1 MGEEVLKQRGPRHWN
16 GMLIASPTTRQI
28 CSLSGANLTFHSC
41 FVPCG
46 LDFPSTTTLIVCEF
60 FDPFL
65 QRAPSEATHY
75 YTLNE
80 IKVSEKITKIV
91 QTLYAS
97 HFDRQKGRKVRV

>member
-28 CSLSGANLTFHSC
+28 CSLPGANLTFHSC
-41 FVPCG
+41 FVPCR

-65 QRAPSEATHY
+65 QLAPSEATHH
-75 YTLNE
+75 TLNE
-80 IKVSEKITKIV
+80 TKVSEKITKIV

-97 HFDRQKGRKVRV
+97 HLDRQKGRKVRV